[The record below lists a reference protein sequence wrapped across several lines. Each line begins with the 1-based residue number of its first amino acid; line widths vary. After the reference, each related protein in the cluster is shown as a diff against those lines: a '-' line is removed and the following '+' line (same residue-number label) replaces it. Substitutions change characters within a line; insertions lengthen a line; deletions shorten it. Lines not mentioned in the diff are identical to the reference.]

1 MKRMSELISFIR
13 SGRKPVIGM
22 VQLSPLPGSSRYKG
36 GRIDVTLDDAVKE
49 AQTLSSNGV
58 DVLMV
63 QNLGDLPV
71 GARATSAQVAWM
83 ARIAAEIRSHFS
95 LPVGLNLLEN
105 DAEAMLAVA
114 SAARADF
121 VRIKVYV
128 GAMMTPFGVESGQA
142 FAAIRARNACDAGEV
157 AIFADVHDRTGAPIA
172 SGGFAEDVEH
182 AIRLGGADGLVLT
195 GKSHEETL
203 ALINVARKGVGAAPI
218 LVGGGVNAKNVAE
231 VARVADGVI
240 VSSSL
245 KDSND
250 AFGKIGPAKVQAFME
265 EVRRARSE
273 MGATVDTKEV
283 A

>member
-1 MKRMSELISFIR
+1 M
-13 SGRKPVIGM
+13 
-22 VQLSPLPGSSRYKG
+22 
-36 GRIDVTLDDAVKE
+36 GRIDATLDDALKE

-58 DVLMV
+58 DVLMA

-71 GARATSAQVAWM
+71 GARATSAQLAWM

-95 LPVGLNLLEN
+95 RPVGLNLLEN

-128 GAMMTPFGVESGQA
+128 GAMMTPFGMQSGQA

-203 ALINVARKGVGAAPI
+203 ALINVARKGAGAAPI
-218 LVGGGVNAKNVAE
+218 LVGGGVNATNFAE

-250 AFGKIGPAKVQAFME
+250 AFGKFGPAKVQAFME

-273 MGATVDTKEV
+273 MGATADTKEV

>member
-1 MKRMSELISFIR
+1 MSELISFIR

-22 VQLSPLPGSSRYKG
+22 VQLGPLPGSSRYKG

-95 LPVGLNLLEN
+95 RPVGLNLLEN
-105 DAEAMLAVA
+105 DAEAMFAVA

-182 AIRLGGADGLVLT
+182 AIRLAGADGLVLT
-195 GKSHEETL
+195 GKSYEETL
-203 ALINVARKGVGAAPI
+203 GFIDVARKCVGAAPI
-218 LVGGGVNAKNVAE
+218 LVGGGVNAKNFPA

-250 AFGKIGPAKVQAFME
+250 AFGKFGPAKVQAFMD
-265 EVRRARSE
+265 EVRRVRSE

>member
-1 MKRMSELISFIR
+1 M
-13 SGRKPVIGM
+13 
-22 VQLSPLPGSSRYKG
+22 
-36 GRIDVTLDDAVKE
+36 TLDDAVKE

-105 DAEAMLAVA
+105 EAEAMLAVA

-128 GAMMTPFGVESGQA
+128 GAMMTPFGIESGQA

-182 AIRLGGADGLVLT
+182 AIRLGGADGLVLA

-218 LVGGGVNAKNVAE
+218 LVGGGVNAKNFAE

-250 AFGKIGPAKVQAFME
+250 AFGKFATAKVQAFME
-265 EVRRARSE
+265 EVRRVRSE
-273 MGATVDTKEV
+273 MGATIGTKEV